1 MNQLSREIVEG
12 RYTVEEAWE
21 RLEAIKQMPG
31 KKNITR
37 ILASGVGSASFCYV
51 LGGGIW
57 DAAAAFLSGFLLY
70 VLLVAL
76 EKREK
81 KTSKIVLNLLG
92 GFWASFLA
100 VVFYRLGIGEN
111 YGSILVGS
119 IMPLVPGVSFVNSIR
134 DFADGDYIGGRCPDA
149 GYPAGG
155 SGHCPWGGPY
165 VHALLQS
172 DRRSFMIM
180 IQGAAQFVAAF
191 LGTVA
196 FSVLFSVPK
205 EHYPL
210 CGTIGGLGWLIC
222 DLHQSLPYECRD
234 GKLYRHSLYCDSF
247 THRKHCEKMPGHTVS
262 HCRHISTCTGN
273 RHLQNGLL
281 YIDAGECPEPV
292 LRETDHRNRFGH
304 GAWNRVC
311 I

>member
-1 MNQLSREIVEG
+1 MESRDKQILDLAMEAGKTLLDAGAEIFRAEETIQRIAKAYGIEKCSAFVMSTGIFLTAESKGEDIYAQVRHIPINSARLNRVAAVNQLSREI
-12 RYTVEEAWE
+12 VEEAWE

-134 DFADGDYIGGRCPDA
+134 DFADGDYIGGGVRMLDTLLVA
-149 GYPAGG
+149 LGIALGVGLMYMLYYKVTGG
-155 SGHCPWGGPY
+155 
-165 VHALLQS
+165 VLL
-172 DRRSFMIM
+172 
-180 IQGAAQFVAAF
+180 
-191 LGTVA
+191 
-196 FSVLFSVPK
+196 
-205 EHYPL
+205 
-210 CGTIGGLGWLIC
+210 
-222 DLHQSLPYECRD
+222 
-234 GKLYRHSLYCDSF
+234 
-247 THRKHCEKMPGHTVS
+247 
-262 HCRHISTCTGN
+262 
-273 RHLQNGLL
+273 
-281 YIDAGECPEPV
+281 
-292 LRETDHRNRFGH
+292 
-304 GAWNRVC
+304 
-311 I
+311 

>member
-1 MNQLSREIVEG
+1 MESRDKQILDLAMEAGKTLLDAGAEIFRAEETIQRIAKAYGIEKCSAFVMSTGIFLTAESKGEDIYAQVRHIPINSARLNRVAAVNQLSREIVEG

-51 LGGGIW
+51 LGAGIW

-134 DFADGDYIGGRCPDA
+134 DFADGDYIGGGVRMLDTLLVA
-149 GYPAGG
+149 LGIALGVGLMYMLYYKVTGG
-155 SGHCPWGGPY
+155 
-165 VHALLQS
+165 VLL
-172 DRRSFMIM
+172 
-180 IQGAAQFVAAF
+180 
-191 LGTVA
+191 
-196 FSVLFSVPK
+196 
-205 EHYPL
+205 
-210 CGTIGGLGWLIC
+210 
-222 DLHQSLPYECRD
+222 
-234 GKLYRHSLYCDSF
+234 
-247 THRKHCEKMPGHTVS
+247 
-262 HCRHISTCTGN
+262 
-273 RHLQNGLL
+273 
-281 YIDAGECPEPV
+281 
-292 LRETDHRNRFGH
+292 
-304 GAWNRVC
+304 
-311 I
+311 

>member
-1 MNQLSREIVEG
+1 MESRDKQILDLAMEAGKTLLDAGAEIFRAEETIQRIAKAYGIEKCSAFVMSTGIFLTAESKGEDIYAQVRHIPINSARLNRVAAVNQLSRD
-12 RYTVEEAWE
+12 TVEEAWE

-134 DFADGDYIGGRCPDA
+134 DFADGDYIGGGVRMLDTLLVA
-149 GYPAGG
+149 LGIALGVGLMYMLYYKVTGG
-155 SGHCPWGGPY
+155 
-165 VHALLQS
+165 VLL
-172 DRRSFMIM
+172 
-180 IQGAAQFVAAF
+180 
-191 LGTVA
+191 
-196 FSVLFSVPK
+196 
-205 EHYPL
+205 
-210 CGTIGGLGWLIC
+210 
-222 DLHQSLPYECRD
+222 
-234 GKLYRHSLYCDSF
+234 
-247 THRKHCEKMPGHTVS
+247 
-262 HCRHISTCTGN
+262 
-273 RHLQNGLL
+273 
-281 YIDAGECPEPV
+281 
-292 LRETDHRNRFGH
+292 
-304 GAWNRVC
+304 
-311 I
+311 